1 MFGNDYAPQ
10 FLDIDWCR
18 LIKRCIFDLIRSK
31 PDRVLNSSMHLRD
44 VYSIEEFLRE
54 CSFSVVTLHILH
66 LLHNRGRSNTFAIGP
81 ARKSE
86 HRGLMVCP
94 LIRCEVDAQM
104 RFGATKYSPDSTYYV
119 FTGPGRDT
127 SSRMKRH
134 CSKQQKR
141 KRGKR
146 NMNPTA
152 RRLESISYLLPLST
166 KWDLAQCVN

>member
-1 MFGNDYAPQ
+1 MMFGNVYAPQ
-10 FLDIDWCR
+10 FLDIDRRW
-18 LIKRCIFDLIRSK
+18 LIKKSVSLIRSK
-31 PDRVLNSSMHLRD
+31 PDRVLNSSTHLRD

-104 RFGATKYSPDSTYYV
+104 RFVATKHYE
-119 FTGPGRDT
+119 FTG
-127 SSRMKRH
+127 S
-134 CSKQQKR
+134 
-141 KRGKR
+141 GKGKCK
-146 NMNPTA
+146 NN
-152 RRLESISYLLPLST
+152 
-166 KWDLAQCVN
+166 